1 MSPAV
6 SETFELFIIGRLSL
20 PDAPDAK
27 DLRPADLLYSILGR
41 VVIFL
46 EFPLIRPGYPPD
58 RPGRHERLRER
69 TPREAAPAHYQARER
84 SMFLSS

>member
-6 SETFELFIIGRLSL
+6 SETFGLFIFGRLSL
-20 PDAPDAK
+20 PDAM
-27 DLRPADLLYSILGR
+27 DLRPADLLYFILGR

-58 RPGRHERLRER
+58 RLGPHERLRER
-69 TPREAAPAHYQARER
+69 PPREAAPAHRLREEGCG
-84 SMFLSS
+84 SAWG